1 MKNMLLIFLVFMVSC
16 GEQKDKKDPMQPQ
29 RAVTGEM
36 DLLGSYILSQLRGKD
51 ISFEQISLRIDT
63 TRQEIMGNAG
73 CNRFSIRYNATGKE
87 ISFQDPVSTK
97 MFCEG
102 KMEREKEIM
111 DLFSTISSVEMDEEN
126 VIFLDDNGDPVFR
139 AKKTNERE

>member
-1 MKNMLLIFLVFMVSC
+1 MKNIVLILLVFLASC
-16 GEQKDKKDPMQPQ
+16 GEQKDKEGPMKPQ

-36 DLLGSYILSQLRGKD
+36 DLSGSYVISKLKGKD

-63 TRQEIMGNAG
+63 DRNEIMGNAG
-73 CNRFSIRYNATGKE
+73 CNRFSIPYNLDGNE
-87 ISFQDPVSTK
+87 ISFQEPVSTK

-111 DLFSTISSVEMDEEN
+111 DLFSVITKIEMDKEI
-126 VIFLDDNGDPVFR
+126 VIFIDENGDPVFR
-139 AKKTNERE
+139 AKKTNDRE